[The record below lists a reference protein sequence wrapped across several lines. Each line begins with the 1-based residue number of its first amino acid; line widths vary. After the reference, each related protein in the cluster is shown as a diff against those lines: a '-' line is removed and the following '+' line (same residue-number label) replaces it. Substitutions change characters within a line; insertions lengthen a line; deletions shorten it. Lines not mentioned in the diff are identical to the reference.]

1 MDLFKNLRKDI
12 QTVFTKD
19 PAARSIFE
27 VLFCY
32 PGLHALW
39 LHRVAHALWQRKFF
53 FVARL
58 ISHFSRFMTNVEIHP
73 GAVIGE
79 QFFIDH
85 GAGVVIGETTEIGNN
100 VLLYQGVVLGG
111 TSPEKK
117 KRHPTIGNDVVIG
130 ANATLLGPITVGD
143 SAKVGAGSVVI
154 RDVPPEKTVVGVPA
168 RIAGEHKHLLVDLE
182 HAKLPDPVLDT
193 IQHLLEEQK
202 QLKKCV
208 KELEKFVKSNLQV

>member
-39 LHRVAHALWQRKFF
+39 LHRVAHVFWKRKFLF
-53 FVARL
+53 IARL
-58 ISHFSRFMTNVEIHP
+58 VSHFSRFLTNIEIHP
-73 GAVIGE
+73 GAAIGE

-85 GAGVVIGETTEIGNN
+85 GAGVVIGETTEIGDN

-130 ANATLLGPITVGD
+130 ANATLLGPITIGD
-143 SAKVGAGSVVI
+143 GAKIGAGSVVI
-154 RDVPPEKTVVGVPA
+154 KDVPPEKTVVGVPA

-202 QLKKCV
+202 QLKNRIK
-208 KELEKFVKSNLQV
+208 KLENQLTSIP